1 MTFNLSTNGKQ
12 ENVMSVSTIAIMQ
25 VLSSEWAL
33 PVSGRE
39 EESIIMNIADLLP
52 SYYLVSNKL
61 QLEQKLFSF
70 VSFVG

>member
-1 MTFNLSTNGKQ
+1 
-12 ENVMSVSTIAIMQ
+12 MSVSTIAIMQ
-25 VLSSEWAL
+25 VLSSEWAS

-39 EESIIMNIADLLP
+39 VESIVMNIADLLP